1 MAAAQIR
8 GHAVAL
14 PSLEDYFP
22 DWKQREALAEAMIP
36 LIGKLYRNNVVVYCY
51 GRALYNQS
59 VTQLM
64 KAHRYVRQLAQ
75 NELSEFETYPI
86 LVAMSELD
94 LGPCHVDVGKLAST
108 LIENNVQDEAE
119 IKRFVLEQCSK
130 VIGVTTPP
138 LSEPQD
144 VVLYGFGRIG
154 RLLARLLIEKT
165 GGGTQLR
172 LRAIVVRRSGANDLM
187 KRAGLLRR
195 DSVHGSFQGTI
206 RVDEENECI
215 IANGNVIRVIYAEG
229 PDKVDYTAFGIS
241 NAIVIDNTGA
251 WSDEEG
257 LSQHLKSKG
266 ASRVILTAPGKGGIK
281 NIVAGINHRDI
292 EPSDNILAA
301 ASCTTNAIVPV
312 LKAVNDRFGIVNG
325 HMETVHAYT
334 NDQNLI
340 DNFHKKNR
348 RGRGAPLNMV
358 ITETGAS
365 SAVTKLLPEL
375 DGKLTGNAIRVPT
388 PNVSL
393 VILNLTLNETT
404 DETEVQEFLRTSA
417 LHGKLQRQI
426 DFTTSPDIVSSDLVG
441 NRHACIV
448 DGEAIIVKD
457 NRAVLYVWYD
467 NEFGYSC
474 QVVRVVQKMAGIS
487 YPLIPENV
495 EDMGF

>member
-1 MAAAQIR
+1 M
-8 GHAVAL
+8 AL

-36 LIGKLYRNNVVVYCY
+36 LIGKLYRSNVVVYCY

-108 LIENNVQDEAE
+108 LIDNNVKDEAE
-119 IKRFVLEQCSK
+119 IKQFVLEQCSK

-195 DSVHGSFQGTI
+195 DSVHGSFKGTI

-229 PDKVDYTAFGIS
+229 PDKVDYTSFGIA

-404 DETEVQEFLRTSA
+404 DETEVKEFLRTSA

-474 QVVRVVQKMAGIS
+474 QVVRVVQKIAGIS